1 MQLQKLVPIRQNFP
15 DRRLPDLPGGVR
27 DAMQAAAWTQA
38 VKPGSRIAVGVG
50 SRGITN
56 IDVIAKAVVDFWKS
70 RDCKPFIIPVMGSHG
85 AATGPGQA
93 DVLAHYGITEKTMGC
108 PIVSSLDVEPIG
120 TTPDGVEVVMAK
132 DALAADGVMLCA
144 RVKWHTDFE
153 GTLESGIHKMMAI
166 GLGKWAGAQ
175 RYHTHGLKLGLER
188 VIRTVGE
195 VVLGTGKMLGGLA
208 ILEDAHHSTAEVH
221 AVGAA
226 GMVAA
231 EEKLLAR
238 VKFWKPNIPVK
249 ELDILIVDEI
259 GKNFSGAGMD
269 TKVINRS
276 GRRGPNVW
284 DGVPT
289 IQRVFARDL
298 SPLSYGNA
306 VGIGLCDV
314 IADRL
319 YKKIDF
325 EPTWINSL
333 TASSLTASYVPLHF
347 ADDRTCIEKIAPTCG
362 KLDVSDV
369 SIAWIRN
376 TMDLSEMLI
385 SANLLDE
392 VRRNPEIEVLG
403 EPAEIE
409 YDSDGNLVGVLEAE
423 AVAH

>member
-1 MQLQKLVPIRQNFP
+1 MQLQKLVPIRQNFS
-15 DRRLPDLPGGVR
+15 DRRLPNLPASVR
-27 DAMQAAAWTQA
+27 DAMQSAAWTQA
-38 VKPGSRIAVGVG
+38 VKPGSRIAIGVG

-70 RDCKPFIIPVMGSHG
+70 RDCKPFLIPVMGSHG

-132 DALAADGVMLCA
+132 DALEADGVMLCA

-208 ILEDAHHSTAEVH
+208 ILEDARHSTAEVH

-226 GMVAA
+226 GMVEA
-231 EEKLLAR
+231 EEKLLER
-238 VKFWKPNIPVK
+238 VKSWKPNIPVK

-289 IQRVFARDL
+289 IHRVFARDL

-333 TASSLTASYVPLHF
+333 TASSLTAAYVPLHF
-347 ADDRTCIEKIAPTCG
+347 AADRTCIEKIAPTCG

-385 SANLLDE
+385 SENLLDE
-392 VRRNPEIEVLG
+392 VRRNPDIEVLG
-403 EPAEIE
+403 EPVEIE

>member
-1 MQLQKLVPIRQNFP
+1 
-15 DRRLPDLPGGVR
+15 
-27 DAMQAAAWTQA
+27 
-38 VKPGSRIAVGVG
+38 
-50 SRGITN
+50 
-56 IDVIAKAVVDFWKS
+56 
-70 RDCKPFIIPVMGSHG
+70 MGSHG

-93 DVLAHYGITEKTMGC
+93 DVLAHYGITEETMGC

-226 GMVAA
+226 GMVEE

-238 VKFWKPNIPVK
+238 VKSWKPNIPVK

-289 IQRVFARDL
+289 IHRVFARDL

-347 ADDRTCIEKIAPTCG
+347 ANDRTCIEKIAPTCG

-376 TMDLSEMLI
+376 TMDLSELLI

-392 VRRNPEIEVLG
+392 VRRNPEIAVLG
-403 EPAEIE
+403 EPVEIE
-409 YDSDGNLVGVLEAE
+409 YDSNGDLVGVLEAE